1 MIERT
6 SRAIRVHIPS
16 LSHGISL
23 YCRAMRRA
31 LSTSAVAAIC
41 LLSWHVTLRTQTAP
55 FDVTEKTIT
64 ELAAAMRT
72 GATSSRRLVQAYLA
86 RIEAFDHQGP
96 ALNAIMLINPKAL
109 DEADALDRERAARG
123 PRGPLHGIPIV
134 LKDNYD
140 TAEMP
145 TTAASMAL
153 KGSMPGRDAFQVK
166 KLRDAGAVIVA
177 KSNLH
182 EFARGITTI
191 SSLGGQTR
199 NPYDPTRNPGGSSGG
214 TGAAIA
220 ANFAAVGMGTDTC
233 GSIRYPAAHNNL
245 VGLRATMGLSSR
257 SGIVPLSLSQDVGG
271 PLGRTVTDVAIVL
284 DATAGADPADAVT
297 AKSAGHIPAS
307 YTSTLDADGLRG
319 ARLGV
324 FTPLFGAAPDDQRVG
339 DVVRAAVQRMEQRG
353 AQTVDVT

>member
-41 LLSWHVTLRTQTAP
+41 LLSWHVALRTQTAP

-96 ALNAIMLINPKAL
+96 ALNAIISINPKAL

-123 PRGPLHGIPIV
+123 LRGPLHGIPIV

-145 TTAASMAL
+145 TTAASTAL

-177 KSNLH
+177 KANLH

-220 ANFAAVGMGTDTC
+220 ASFAAVGMGSDTC
-233 GSIRYPAAHNNL
+233 GSIRIPSAHNNL
-245 VGLRATMGLSSR
+245 VGLRPTKGLSSI
-257 SGIVPLSLSQDVGG
+257 GGMIPLSSTQDVGG
-271 PLGRTVTDVAIVL
+271 PLARTVEDLAITL
-284 DATAGADPADAVT
+284 DATIGEDPEDSATKLTAGT
-297 AKSAGHIPAS
+297 
-307 YTSTLDADGLRG
+307 R
-319 ARLGV
+319 
-324 FTPLFGAAPDDQRVG
+324 PLFSSMLR
-339 DVVRAAVQRMEQRG
+339 
-353 AQTVDVT
+353 T